1 MKTLWQRIFGTAAE
15 SSNQTAKS
23 RLHFVLVQD
32 RTGLTNDEMASF
44 KGELLTVI
52 ERYFE
57 IEKDG
62 FDISYRREDE
72 ETALVI
78 NSPVIVK
85 KAKRLEVE
93 TTSEAPMKDKAKK
106 ESKPEASSAPAA

>member
-32 RTGLTNDEMASF
+32 RTGLSSEEMASF
-44 KGELLTVI
+44 KGELLSVI

-62 FDISYRREDE
+62 FDISYRREEE

-78 NSPVIVK
+78 NSPVIVR
-85 KAKRLEVE
+85 KAKRLKVE
-93 TTSEAPMKDKAKK
+93 TTSE
-106 ESKPEASSAPAA
+106 EPETETETVKSEGSSTPAAQ